1 MSFDKVYYIN
11 LESRPD
17 RDEHMKQIIN
27 KLNLQ
32 SITERID
39 AIDGSKL
46 PESDIVTYITK
57 YGQKRIKDPKK
68 RYGVDLTFG
77 GVGCALSHR
86 KTWENIINNNYNNT
100 LILEDDVDIPI
111 DFMNKYKQISQYIPP
126 DYDIVFL
133 GYHPTTDEYL
143 YRDKKHKLLRTQ
155 KVFGLYGYVV
165 SLNGAKK
172 LLNLF
177 PIDVQIDSVIGDHM
191 DELNVFLV
199 EPNAQLINSI
209 QSEYNTEFGTN
220 IQIEPFEALLNHYFN
235 WTNLAFLLVL
245 VLITIIILLLK

>member
-1 MSFDKVYYIN
+1 MSFDKIYYIN

-17 RDEHMKQIIN
+17 RNEHMIQLIN

-32 SITERID
+32 NITERID
-39 AIDGSKL
+39 AIDGTKL
-46 PESDIVTYITK
+46 PQSEISTYITK

-68 RYGVDLTFG
+68 HFGVDLTLG

-86 KTWENIINNNYNNT
+86 KVWDNIVNNNYNTT
-100 LILEDDVDIPI
+100 LILEDDIKIPT
-111 DFMNKYKQISQYIPP
+111 DFIYNYNKISQYIPS

-143 YRDKKHKLLRTQ
+143 YRDKKHKLLRSK

-165 SLNGAKK
+165 SLKGAQK

-177 PIDVQIDSVIGDHM
+177 PIDIQIDSVIGDYI
-191 DELNVFLV
+191 DDLNAFFV
-199 EPNAQLINSI
+199 EPNNQLINSTP
-209 QSEYNTEFGTN
+209 SEYNTEFGTN
-220 IQIEPFEALLNHYFN
+220 IQIEPFEAFLNHYFN
-235 WTNLAFLLVL
+235 WTNLLILL
-245 VLITIIILLLK
+245 IIIILTMIVLSLK